1 MLWGSP
7 YGGAY
12 MFAEWLLSVIFW
24 LIVLIVVGVL
34 VLQPFRNGSRTRKM
48 LMRAAKSVGKRSRR
62 RKSGSI

>member
-24 LIVLIVVGVL
+24 LVVLIVVGVL
-34 VLQPFRNGSRTRKM
+34 VLRPFRKRSSMRKM
-48 LMRAAKSVGKRSRR
+48 IMPAAKSVGKRSRR
-62 RKSGSI
+62 RKSGSV

>member
-24 LIVLIVVGVL
+24 LVVLIVVGVL
-34 VLQPFRNGSRTRKM
+34 VLRPFRNGSSTQKM
-48 LMRAAKSVGKRSRR
+48 LMRAAKSIGKKSRK
-62 RKSGSI
+62 RKAGSI